1 MLSVWFYCFW
11 LGIPVLLLILFAL
24 FKPKA
29 APLTLLIC
37 PVADLIFYWQEFLHY
52 EGRPFILLFMAFQL
66 TFIAAACLT
75 LRLKGRK

>member
-1 MLSVWFYCFW
+1 MLSALFYVFW
-11 LGIPVLLLILFAL
+11 LGIPALLLALFAL
-24 FKPKA
+24 FKPKL

-37 PVADLIFYWQEFLHY
+37 PAADLIFYWREFLHY